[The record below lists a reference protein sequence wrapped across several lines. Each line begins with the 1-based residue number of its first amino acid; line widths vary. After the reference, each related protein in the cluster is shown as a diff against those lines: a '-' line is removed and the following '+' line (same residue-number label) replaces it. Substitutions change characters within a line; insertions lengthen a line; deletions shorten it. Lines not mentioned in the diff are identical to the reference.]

1 MGMCVSSGRCSGVGG
16 GSAVVGWSVGVGGGR
31 GSGDGGVRLRRG
43 GGRTR
48 GSSGGLRATRLVFFV
63 RAFLL
68 GDKAVMRVRN
78 VVNQGIVFEYLFSL
92 FLRATLSSLL
102 VD

>member
-1 MGMCVSSGRCSGVGG
+1 MGG

-48 GSSGGLRATRLVFFV
+48 GS
-63 RAFLL
+63 
-68 GDKAVMRVRN
+68 
-78 VVNQGIVFEYLFSL
+78 VVVS
-92 FLRATLSSLL
+92 
-102 VD
+102 

>member
-1 MGMCVSSGRCSGVGG
+1 MLVEDSIGIVGERD
-16 GSAVVGWSVGVGGGR
+16 VP
-31 GSGDGGVRLRRG
+31 
-43 GGRTR
+43 
-48 GSSGGLRATRLVFFV
+48 SGGLRATRLVFFV